1 MVYENLYSI
10 QTTNIK
16 MFILSDLQHTV
27 KIFPE
32 EMNIKM
38 EDRIIDK

>member
-1 MVYENLYSI
+1 
-10 QTTNIK
+10 
-16 MFILSDLQHTV
+16 MFVICDLQHTV

-32 EMNIKM
+32 EMDIKI